1 MHAYQKFQ
9 KNYQRVEIQ
18 TADPLKIVVLLY
30 EGAIKNLNQAT
41 RLMADDRT
49 AACAR
54 IGKTQDIVNYLRNSL
69 DHAQG
74 GEIAFNLERLYEYV
88 RDLLNDATI
97 HADCAKVK
105 EAVSLL
111 QTLLEGWRGI
121 STGQTEHDAGALGL
135 ERGEGPGLGG
145 AAGAGNGMPG
155 ATVSISMMG

>member
-18 TADPLKIVVLLY
+18 TADPLRIVVLLY

-41 RLMADDRT
+41 RLMQEDRT
-49 AACAR
+49 LACTR

-74 GEIAFNLERLYEYV
+74 GEVAFNLERLYEYI

-97 HADCAKVK
+97 HADTAKVK
-105 EAVSLL
+105 EATSLL

-121 STGQTEHDAGALGL
+121 SGTSTETDAHLPT
-135 ERGEGPGLGG
+135 ENRIESTG
-145 AAGAGNGMPG
+145 AAGF
-155 ATVSISMMG
+155 SMMG

>member
-9 KNYQRVEIQ
+9 KNYQKVEIQ
-18 TADPLKIVVLLY
+18 TADPLRIVVLLY

-41 RLMADDRT
+41 RLMEEDRAT
-49 AACAR
+49 ACTR

-74 GEIAFNLERLYEYV
+74 GEVAFNLERLYQYI

-97 HADCAKVK
+97 HADVAKVR
-105 EAVSLL
+105 EAVGLL

-121 STGQTEHDAGALGL
+121 STNSTQTGMEAEMTLPQAPEPRATGT
-135 ERGEGPGLGG
+135 
-145 AAGAGNGMPG
+145 AGAG
-155 ATVSISMMG
+155 ISMVG